1 MSKFISNNI
10 NQIITTTEANDE
22 IKEKYKNKCS
32 DSQKLL
38 LKYFIYEINSTVDG
52 NKNNYKLNIDKI
64 YCDDKLIS
72 ETHNVIKIN

>member
-1 MSKFISNNI
+1 MESNNI